1 MTKMIKLIVNVTLI
15 NRHRIPS
22 PMVTVL
28 GSAILSLRINSLP
41 VKSTS
46 HGRKGHHD
54 HCKNIKSI
62 LSGLKVTCNTKCS
75 KTSHMSRC
83 LSKQHVH
90 QIGVSANNTDSTSY
104 EMVGL
109 QDVDCLNCT
118 KTVLFP
124 LKNKKRMPVNA
135 RSLPEFSVHPSD
147 DAFSYLKKKKYFLIS
162 NTTEL
167 GSLHLL
173 TLCAYNTSYFSLKK
187 MHFHIGPLEQ
197 KNIQ

>member
-28 GSAILSLRINSLP
+28 GSAILSLTINSLP

-46 HGRKGHHD
+46 HWRKGHHD
-54 HCKNIKSI
+54 HCKNIKGI
-62 LSGLKVTCNTKCS
+62 LSGLKATCNTKCS
-75 KTSHMSRC
+75 ETSQMSRC

-90 QIGVSANNTDSTSY
+90 QIGITANNTDSTSH

-109 QDVDCLNCT
+109 QNVDCLNCT
-118 KTVLFP
+118 KTTLFR

-147 DAFSYLKKKKYFLIS
+147 VTFSNKKKKVF
-162 NTTEL
+162 
-167 GSLHLL
+167 
-173 TLCAYNTSYFSLKK
+173 F
-187 MHFHIGPLEQ
+187 
-197 KNIQ
+197 